1 MNSLRLFAVVLLQF
15 YVFNL
20 HCQEIKTRNNFTVVI
35 DPGHGGKDPGA
46 VSNGFYEKIIALNT
60 SLKLGQILQDNGIK
74 VIYTSNIKSCHR
86 GIYSGI
92 MVSINP
98 TNRAKKMFSHFRMKF
113 VHT

>member
-60 SLKLGQILQDNGIK
+60 SLKLGKKLQDNQKIEVSKIK
-74 VIYTSNIKSCHR
+74 ALGEPLTAEC
-86 GIYSGI
+86 
-92 MVSINP
+92 
-98 TNRAKKMFSHFRMKF
+98 
-113 VHT
+113 